1 MHWRQP
7 GCHAQAQWSEA
18 KREVQSVHA
27 ETQRVVDET
36 LDAEQSVQ
44 ELRAHFS
51 AALDEHSHVKT
62 TLRST
67 ESARA
72 QTAFPLKCH
81 ATMAKC

>member
-1 MHWRQP
+1 VHWRQP

-44 ELRAHFS
+44 ELRVHFS
-51 AALDEHSHVKT
+51 EALDKHSHVKT
-62 TLRST
+62 PKHLSDPPNP
-67 ESARA
+67 SA
-72 QTAFPLKCH
+72 LKQLPR
-81 ATMAKC
+81 